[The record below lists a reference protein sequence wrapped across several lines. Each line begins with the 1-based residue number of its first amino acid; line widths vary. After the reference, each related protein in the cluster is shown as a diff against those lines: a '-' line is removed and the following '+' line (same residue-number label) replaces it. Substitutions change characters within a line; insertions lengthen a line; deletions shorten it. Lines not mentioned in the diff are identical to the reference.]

1 MSKDV
6 VIVSAVRTPIGSFLG
21 SLSNISAVDLGAIA
35 ISGAL
40 NKINLSPKSVDE
52 VIFGNVV
59 QAGLG
64 QAPARQSAI
73 KAGIPSSVPS
83 TTINKVCSSGMKSVM
98 LAAQSISLGIN
109 DIVVAGGME
118 NMSQIPHY
126 INIRNPHKYGNKSII
141 DGLQHDG
148 LTDVYCNEAMGVLGD
163 KCADKYN
170 FSREDQDNYAIESY
184 KRSSN
189 AWKEGKFNNEI
200 VPVEIN
206 LRNGEKLEINQDEEY
221 KNINF
226 EKVPKLRPAFGKD
239 GTVTAANAST
249 ISDGASSLIL
259 MSKEKCSELNLAPIA
274 TVKYYCDAAQDPDW
288 FTTAPSLAVK
298 KILSNN
304 SLSID
309 DVDYFEFNE
318 AFSVVALANMKI
330 LGLKADKVNV
340 NGGAVSLGH
349 PLGCSGAR
357 ILTTLSHILINNN
370 AKRGIAAICNGG
382 GGASA
387 ILIERN

>member
-274 TVKYYCDAAQDPDW
+274 TIKYYCDAAQDPDW

>member
-21 SLSNISAVDLGAIA
+21 SLSNVSAVDLGAIA

-40 NKINLSPKSVDE
+40 NRINLSPESVDE

-126 INIRNPHKYGNKSII
+126 INIRKPHKYGNKSII
-141 DGLQHDG
+141 DGLQYDG
-148 LTDVYCNEAMGVLGD
+148 LTDVYCNKAMGVLGD
-163 KCADKYN
+163 KCASEYN

-206 LRNGEKLEINQDEEY
+206 LKNGEKLEINQDEEY

-259 MSKEKCSELNLAPIA
+259 MSKDKCSELNINPIA
-274 TVKYYCDAAQDPDW
+274 TIKYYCDAAQDPDW

-304 SLSID
+304 NLSID

-330 LGLKADKVNV
+330 LGLKADKVNI

>member
-40 NKINLSPKSVDE
+40 NKINLLPKSVDE

-83 TTINKVCSSGMKSVM
+83 TTINKVCSSGMKSIM

-274 TVKYYCDAAQDPDW
+274 TIKYYCDAAQDPDW

-309 DVDYFEFNE
+309 DVDFFEFNE

>member
-21 SLSNISAVDLGAIA
+21 SLSNVSAVDLGAIA

-109 DIVVAGGME
+109 DVVVAGGME

-126 INIRNPHKYGNKSII
+126 INIRKPHKYGNKSII
-141 DGLQHDG
+141 DGLQYDG
-148 LTDVYCNEAMGVLGD
+148 LTDVYCNKAMGVLGD
-163 KCADKYN
+163 KCASEYN

-221 KNINF
+221 KKINF
-226 EKVPKLRPAFGKD
+226 EKVSKLRPAFGKD

-259 MSKEKCSELNLAPIA
+259 MSKDKCSELNLTPIA

-304 SLSID
+304 NLSID

>member
-259 MSKEKCSELNLAPIA
+259 MSKEKCSELNLTPIA

>member
-118 NMSQIPHY
+118 NMSQTPHY
-126 INIRNPHKYGNKSII
+126 INIRKPHKYGNKSII

-206 LRNGEKLEINQDEEY
+206 LRNSEKLEINQDEEY

-226 EKVPKLRPAFGKD
+226 EKVPKLRPAFSKD

-259 MSKEKCSELNLAPIA
+259 MSKEKCYELNLTPIA

>member
-259 MSKEKCSELNLAPIA
+259 MSKEKCSELKLTPIA

>member
-259 MSKEKCSELNLAPIA
+259 MSKEKCSELNLTPIA

-288 FTTAPSLAVK
+288 FTTAPSLAVLMMLT
-298 KILSNN
+298 ILN
-304 SLSID
+304 L
-309 DVDYFEFNE
+309 
-318 AFSVVALANMKI
+318 MK
-330 LGLKADKVNV
+330 LFL
-340 NGGAVSLGH
+340 L
-349 PLGCSGAR
+349 
-357 ILTTLSHILINNN
+357 
-370 AKRGIAAICNGG
+370 
-382 GGASA
+382 
-387 ILIERN
+387 

>member
-21 SLSNISAVDLGAIA
+21 SLSNISAVDLGAIS

-40 NKINLSPKSVDE
+40 NRINLSPESVDE

-259 MSKEKCSELNLAPIA
+259 MSKEKCSELNLTPIA

-304 SLSID
+304 NLSID

-330 LGLKADKVNV
+330 LGLKANKVNI

>member
-148 LTDVYCNEAMGVLGD
+148 LKDIYCNEAMGVLGD

-259 MSKEKCSELNLAPIA
+259 MSKEKCSELNLTPIA

>member
-40 NKINLSPKSVDE
+40 NKINLLPKSVDE

-274 TVKYYCDAAQDPDW
+274 TIKYYCDAAQDPDW

>member
-21 SLSNISAVDLGAIA
+21 SLSNISAVDLGAIS

-40 NKINLSPKSVDE
+40 NRINLSPESVDE
-52 VIFGNVV
+52 VIFGNVI

-98 LAAQSISLGIN
+98 LAAQSISLGVN
-109 DIVVAGGME
+109 DVVVAGGME

-126 INIRNPHKYGNKSII
+126 INIRKPHKYGNKSII

-163 KCADKYN
+163 KCAGEYN

-184 KRSSN
+184 KRSLN

-221 KNINF
+221 KNIDF
-226 EKVPKLRPAFGKD
+226 KKVPKLRPAFGKD

-259 MSKEKCSELNLAPIA
+259 MSKDKCSELNLSPIA
-274 TVKYYCDAAQDPDW
+274 TVKYYCDAAKDPDW

-304 SLSID
+304 NLSID

-330 LGLKADKVNV
+330 LGLKPDKVNI